1 MAGLYIHIPFC
12 KKACHYCNFHFSTS
26 DKNRQAVLKSICLE
40 LEMRAQELQSMPVAS
55 IYFGGGTPSMLNDD
69 ELGAIFQVIE
79 ANYQVLPSAEIT
91 LEANPDDLS
100 LKKITQLAVTPI
112 NRLSIGVQ
120 SFFEADLKLMNRAH
134 TAKEALE
141 SLKIAQTYFD
151 NITIDL
157 LYGMPEMSNVRWEEN
172 LQIAFDL
179 KLNHLSC
186 YALTVE
192 PKTPLAHF
200 IKTAQHPPLNDAVA
214 AQHFQTLV
222 NATAKAGF
230 THYEVCSFGKPGYFS
245 KHNSSYWLGKPYL
258 GVGPSA
264 HSFDGKKRSWNVSN
278 NKQYINTIAKNELP
292 LTSELLTPEN
302 RFNEYIMTGLR
313 TIWGVSLKRIEE
325 EFGLGVQISLLNNAH
340 GYLASKTL
348 KIEDAHLKMTPKGQF
363 LSDGIASDLFI
374 V

>member
-79 ANYQVLPSAEIT
+79 ANYQVLPSVEIT

-200 IKTAQHPPLNDAVA
+200 IKTAQHPPLKDAVA

-325 EFGLGVQISLLNNAH
+325 EFGLGVQTSLLNNAH
-340 GYLASKTL
+340 GYLASETL
-348 KIEDAHLKMTPKGQF
+348 KIENAHLKMTPKGQF

>member
-55 IYFGGGTPSMLNDD
+55 IYFGGGTPSMLNDY

-79 ANYQVLPSAEIT
+79 LNYQVLPSAEIT

-100 LKKITQLAVTPI
+100 LKKITQFAVTPI

-192 PKTPLAHF
+192 PKTPLEHF

-340 GYLASKTL
+340 GYLASETL
-348 KIEDAHLKMTPKGQF
+348 KIENAHLKMTPKGQF

>member
-1 MAGLYIHIPFC
+1 LAGLYIHIPFC

-157 LYGMPEMSNVRWEEN
+157 LYGMPQMSNVRWEKN
-172 LQIAFDL
+172 LNIAFDL

-192 PKTPLAHF
+192 PKTALAHF
-200 IKTAQHPPLNDAVA
+200 IKTAQYPPLNDAVA

-222 NATAKAGF
+222 TATANAGF

-278 NKQYINTIAKNELP
+278 NKQYINIIAKNELP
-292 LTSELLTPEN
+292 LTSELLTLEN

-313 TIWGVSLKRIEE
+313 TMWGVSLKRIEE
-325 EFGLGVQISLLNNAH
+325 EFGLGVQTSLLNNAH
-340 GYLASKTL
+340 GYLASETL

>member
-200 IKTAQHPPLNDAVA
+200 IKTAQHPPLSDAVA

>member
-40 LEMRAQELQSMPVAS
+40 LEMRAQELQSMPVTS

-91 LEANPDDLS
+91 LEANPDDIS

-192 PKTPLAHF
+192 PKTALAHL
-200 IKTAQHPPLNDAVA
+200 IKTAQYPALNDSFT

-313 TIWGVSLKRIEE
+313 TMWGVSLKRIEE
-325 EFGLGVQISLLNNAH
+325 EFGLGVQTSLLNNAH

>member
-230 THYEVCSFGKPGYFS
+230 THNEVCSFGKPGYFS

>member
-26 DKNRQAVLKSICLE
+26 YKSRLAVLKSICLE
-40 LEMRAQELQSMPVAS
+40 IEMRANELKSEPIKS
-55 IYFGGGTPSMLNDD
+55 IYLGGGTPSILTDD
-69 ELGAIFQVIE
+69 ELGAIFKLIK

-100 LKKITQLAVTPI
+100 LEKIKQLAVTPI

-120 SFFEADLKLMNRAH
+120 SFFDIDLKLMNRAH
-134 TAKEALE
+134 TAKEAQE
-141 SLKIAQTYFD
+141 SLKIAQSYFD
-151 NITIDL
+151 NISIDL

-186 YALTVE
+186 YALSVE
-192 PKTPLAHF
+192 PKTPLEHF

-340 GYLASKTL
+340 GYLASETL
-348 KIEDAHLKMTPKGQF
+348 KIENAHLKMTPKGQF

>member
-40 LEMRAQELQSMPVAS
+40 LEIRAQELQSMPVAS

-172 LQIAFDL
+172 LQITFDL

-200 IKTAQHPPLNDAVA
+200 IKIAQHPPLNDAVA

>member
-69 ELGAIFQVIE
+69 ELGEIFQVIE
-79 ANYQVLPSAEIT
+79 ANYQVLPSTEIT

-100 LKKITQLAVTPI
+100 LKKITQFAVTPI

-186 YALTVE
+186 YALSVE
-192 PKTPLAHF
+192 PKTPLEHF

-340 GYLASKTL
+340 GYLASETL
-348 KIEDAHLKMTPKGQF
+348 KIENAHLKMTPKGQF

>member
-1 MAGLYIHIPFC
+1 MAGLYLHIPFC
-12 KKACHYCNFHFSTS
+12 KKACHYCNFHFSTNQKHKQ
-26 DKNRQAVLKSICLE
+26 DLIEALCKELQLRAKELKS
-40 LEMRAQELQSMPVAS
+40 APLQS
-55 IYFGGGTPSMLNDD
+55 IYFGGGTPSLLSLEDLNT
-69 ELGAIFQVIE
+69 IFHTIDNSYNVK
-79 ANYQVLPSAEIT
+79 PDAEIT
-91 LEANPDDLS
+91 LEANPDDLPP
-100 LKKITQLAVTPI
+100 KKIQALASTPI
-112 NRLSIGVQ
+112 NRLSIGIQ
-120 SFFEADLKLMNRAH
+120 SFFDEDLQLMNRAH
-134 TAKEALE
+134 SAKEARRCIE
-141 SLKIAQTYFD
+141 MATPYFD

-157 LYGMPEMSNVRWEEN
+157 LYGMPQMSNVRWEKN

-192 PKTPLAHF
+192 PKTALAHF
-200 IKTAQHPPLNDAVA
+200 IKTAQYPPLNDAVA

-222 NATAKAGF
+222 TATANAGF

-325 EFGLGVQISLLNNAH
+325 EFGLGVQTSLLNNAH
-340 GYLASKTL
+340 GYLASETL

>member
-172 LQIAFDL
+172 LQITFDL

-325 EFGLGVQISLLNNAH
+325 EFGLGVQTSLLNNAH

-348 KIEDAHLKMTPKGQF
+348 KIENAHLKMTPKGQF

>member
-26 DKNRQAVLKSICLE
+26 DNNRQAVLKSICLE
-40 LEMRAQELQSMPVAS
+40 LEMRAQELQSIPVAS

-79 ANYQVLPSAEIT
+79 VNYQVLPSVEIT

-157 LYGMPEMSNVRWEEN
+157 LYGMPQMSNVRWEKN
-172 LQIAFDL
+172 LNIAFDL

-192 PKTPLAHF
+192 PKTALAHF
-200 IKTAQHPPLNDAVA
+200 IKTAQYPPLNDAVA

-222 NATAKAGF
+222 TATANAGF

-278 NKQYINTIAKNELP
+278 NKQYINIIAKNELP
-292 LTSELLTPEN
+292 LTSELLTLEN

-313 TIWGVSLKRIEE
+313 TMWGVSLKRIEE
-325 EFGLGVQISLLNNAH
+325 EFGLGVQTSLLNNAH
-340 GYLASKTL
+340 GYLASETL

>member
-200 IKTAQHPPLNDAVA
+200 IKTAQHPPLKDAVA

-230 THYEVCSFGKPGYFS
+230 THYEVCSFGKPDYFS

-325 EFGLGVQISLLNNAH
+325 EFGLGVQTSLLNNAH

-348 KIEDAHLKMTPKGQF
+348 KIENAHLKMTPKGQF

>member
-1 MAGLYIHIPFC
+1 LAGLYIHIPFC

-325 EFGLGVQISLLNNAH
+325 EFGLGVQTSLLNNAH
-340 GYLASKTL
+340 GYLASETL
-348 KIEDAHLKMTPKGQF
+348 KIENAHLKMTPKGQF

>member
-192 PKTPLAHF
+192 PKTALAHF

-222 NATAKAGF
+222 TATANAGF

-264 HSFDGKKRSWNVSN
+264 HSFDGRKRSWNVSN
-278 NKQYINTIAKNELP
+278 NNQYINTIAKNELP

-325 EFGLGVQISLLNNAH
+325 EFGLGVQTSLLNNAH
-340 GYLASKTL
+340 GYLASETL
-348 KIEDAHLKMTPKGQF
+348 KIENAHLKMTPKGQF

>member
-26 DKNRQAVLKSICLE
+26 DNNRQAVLKSICLE
-40 LEMRAQELQSMPVAS
+40 LEMRAQELQSIPVAS

-157 LYGMPEMSNVRWEEN
+157 LYGMPQMSNVRWKKN
-172 LQIAFDL
+172 LNIAFDL

-192 PKTPLAHF
+192 PKTALAHF
-200 IKTAQHPPLNDAVA
+200 IKTAQYPPLNDAVA

-222 NATAKAGF
+222 TATANAGF

-313 TIWGVSLKRIEE
+313 TMWGVSLKRIEE
-325 EFGLGVQISLLNNAH
+325 EFGLGVQTSLLNNAH

>member
-200 IKTAQHPPLNDAVA
+200 IKTAQHPPLNDAFA

>member
-26 DKNRQAVLKSICLE
+26 DNNRQAVLKSICLE
-40 LEMRAQELQSMPVAS
+40 LEMRAQELQSIPVAS

-79 ANYQVLPSAEIT
+79 ANYQVLPSVEIT

-157 LYGMPEMSNVRWEEN
+157 LYGMPQMSNVRWEKN
-172 LQIAFDL
+172 LNIAFDL

-192 PKTPLAHF
+192 PKTALAHF
-200 IKTAQHPPLNDAVA
+200 IKTAQYPPLNDAVA

-222 NATAKAGF
+222 TATANAGF

-278 NKQYINTIAKNELP
+278 NKQYINIIAKNELP
-292 LTSELLTPEN
+292 LTSELLTLEN

-313 TIWGVSLKRIEE
+313 TMWGVSLKRIEE
-325 EFGLGVQISLLNNAH
+325 EFGLGVQTSLLNNAH
-340 GYLASKTL
+340 GYLASETL

>member
-40 LEMRAQELQSMPVAS
+40 LEMRAQELQSMPIES

-79 ANYQVLPSAEIT
+79 ANYHVLPYAEIT

-134 TAKEALE
+134 TAKESLE

-157 LYGMPEMSNVRWEEN
+157 LYGMPQMSNVRWEEN

-192 PKTPLAHF
+192 PKTALAHF

-222 NATAKAGF
+222 TATANAGF

-245 KHNSSYWLGKPYL
+245 KHNRSYWLGKPYL

-325 EFGLGVQISLLNNAH
+325 EFGLGVQTSLLNNAH
-340 GYLASKTL
+340 SYLASETL
-348 KIEDAHLKMTPKGQF
+348 KIENDYLKMTPKGQF

>member
-79 ANYQVLPSAEIT
+79 ANYQVLASAEIT

-179 KLNHLSC
+179 QLNHLSC

-222 NATAKAGF
+222 NATTKAGF

-325 EFGLGVQISLLNNAH
+325 EFGLGVQTSLLNNAH
-340 GYLASKTL
+340 GYLASETL
-348 KIEDAHLKMTPKGQF
+348 KIENAHLKMTPKGQF

>member
-325 EFGLGVQISLLNNAH
+325 EFGLGVQTSLLNNAH

>member
-1 MAGLYIHIPFC
+1 
-12 KKACHYCNFHFSTS
+12 
-26 DKNRQAVLKSICLE
+26 
-40 LEMRAQELQSMPVAS
+40 MRAQELQSMPVAS

-157 LYGMPEMSNVRWEEN
+157 LYGMPKMSNVRWEEN

-200 IKTAQHPPLNDAVA
+200 IKTAQHPPLKDAVA

>member
-40 LEMRAQELQSMPVAS
+40 LEMRAQELQSMPVES

-79 ANYQVLPSAEIT
+79 ANYHVLPYAEIT

-134 TAKEALE
+134 TAKESLE

-157 LYGMPEMSNVRWEEN
+157 LYGMPQMSNVRWEEN

-192 PKTPLAHF
+192 PKTALAHF

-222 NATAKAGF
+222 TATANAGF

-245 KHNSSYWLGKPYL
+245 KHNRSYWLGKPYL

-325 EFGLGVQISLLNNAH
+325 EFGLGVQTSLLNNAH
-340 GYLASKTL
+340 SYLASETL
-348 KIEDAHLKMTPKGQF
+348 KIENDYLKMTPKGQF